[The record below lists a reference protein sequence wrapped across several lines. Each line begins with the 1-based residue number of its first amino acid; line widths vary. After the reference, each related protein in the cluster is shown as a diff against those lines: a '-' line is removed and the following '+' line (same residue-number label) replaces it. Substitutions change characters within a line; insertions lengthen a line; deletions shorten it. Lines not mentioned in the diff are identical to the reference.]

1 MTSFKTLAVA
11 ALFALTAGSAM
22 AAAVGGGGGGAGGG
36 DAGSF
41 GGPDGSIAAIQLP
54 APPQATPQTQPG
66 QGANCRYELLR
77 GHFCDA
83 APRR

>member
-22 AAAVGGGGGGAGGG
+22 AAAVGGGGGAAGGE
-36 DAGSF
+36 AG
-41 GGPDGSIAAIQLP
+41 GVAGHDPSIAAIQLP
-54 APPQATPQTQPG
+54 SPPQAAPQTQPG
-66 QGANCRYELLR
+66 QGTNCRYEFFR
-77 GHFCDA
+77 GHFCDV

>member
-22 AAAVGGGGGGAGGG
+22 AAAVGGGGGGGGGG

-41 GGPDGSIAAIQLP
+41 GGADGSIAAIQLP
-54 APPQATPQTQPG
+54 APPQAAPQAQPG
-66 QGANCRYELLR
+66 QGTECRYEFLR
-77 GHFCDA
+77 GHFCDVA
-83 APRR
+83 TRR

>member
-22 AAAVGGGGGGAGGG
+22 AAAVGGGGGGGGGG

-41 GGPDGSIAAIQLP
+41 DGSIAAIQLP
-54 APPQATPQTQPG
+54 APPQAAPQTQPG
-66 QGANCRYELLR
+66 QGTNCRYEFFR
-77 GHFCDA
+77 GPFCDV